1 MGTQDTRKAGIFR
14 HIDWKP
20 IGFVELFI
28 FLILAILLAPLL
40 HKAPLLSALLAILF
54 LNILI
59 VCLSFVGFDV
69 RYRWPL
75 ILLWLLGPVLE
86 WAAPQA
92 GDHSATMLLYISSDI
107 LRAVLLLICVVLILC
122 YVLKSH
128 EVTLD
133 TIFGA
138 LIAYFLIALI
148 FSCIYQAIAVFEPA
162 NFSIPEGTVA
172 GQSIPLKARLNY
184 FSFITIATVGYGD
197 IVPRLPASQT
207 LAILEAVI
215 GQFYMAG
222 LIAWLVSAYARQ
234 GRGNR
239 RKAEPEAHKNE
250 TASNNNSHNAAH
262 KHVPD
267 KTIPP

>member
-1 MGTQDTRKAGIFR
+1 MPRDYAMATQDTRKAGIFR
-14 HIDWKP
+14 HINWKP

-40 HKAPLLSALLAILF
+40 RNAPLLTALLAILF

-59 VCLSFVGFDV
+59 VCLSFAGFEI

-75 ILLWLLGPVLE
+75 ILLWLMGPLLD
-86 WAAPQA
+86 WAATRTGKLA
-92 GDHSATMLLYISSDI
+92 ATALYFSSDI
-107 LRAVLLLICVVLILC
+107 LRAVLLVICVALLLRSVIN
-122 YVLKSH
+122 SH

-148 FSCIYQAIAVFEPA
+148 FASLYQAIAVIEPSS
-162 NFSIPEGTVA
+162 FSIPESA
-172 GQSIPLKARLNY
+172 SIDQDVSLKSKLNY

-197 IVPRLPASQT
+197 IVPKLPASQT

-222 LIAWLVSAYARQ
+222 LIAWLVSAYAHQ

-239 RKAEPEAHKNE
+239 RKAEPGAAKNE
-250 TASNNNSHNAAH
+250 IASSSSLH
-262 KHVPD
+262 KSGD
-267 KTIPP
+267 KHF

>member
-1 MGTQDTRKAGIFR
+1 MAIQDTRKAGIFR
-14 HIDWKP
+14 HINWKP

-40 HKAPLLSALLAILF
+40 RNAPLLTALLAILF
-54 LNILI
+54 LNILV
-59 VCLSFVGFDV
+59 VCLSFAGFEV

-75 ILLWLLGPVLE
+75 IFLWLMGPLLD
-86 WAAPQA
+86 WAATRA
-92 GDHSATMLLYISSDI
+92 GKLTATILYLSSDI
-107 LRAVLLLICVVLILC
+107 LRAVLLVIFVVLILR

-148 FSCIYQAIAVFEPA
+148 FACLYQAIAVIEPA
-162 NFSIPEGTVA
+162 SFSIPESSSVD
-172 GQSIPLKARLNY
+172 QDVSLKSKLNY

-197 IVPRLPASQT
+197 IVPKLPGSQA

-222 LIAWLVSAYARQ
+222 LIAWLVSTYAHQ
-234 GRGNR
+234 GRGTR
-239 RKAEPEAHKNE
+239 RKAEPDAAKNE
-250 TASNNNSHNAAH
+250 TAGSEYSHKAGN
-262 KHVPD
+262 KHV
-267 KTIPP
+267 